1 MQNKTTSLHS
11 TFSISDE
18 IISGDTR
25 FLRVVIDLMHL
36 GKNLNGSY
44 FEKDVVNSCID
55 SIKNT
60 PVLGFIKYNNLA
72 GDDFEGHEYS
82 IKRTINGVEEIYV
95 GRAYGVIPESCN
107 PRWVIKVC
115 DDGVE
120 REFLR
125 VDALIWE
132 KFSDA
137 TNIIRRDGE
146 KPESMELEVSSIDG
160 YEDEDGV
167 FHFTKFRFD
176 GACLLGDHV
185 APAMTGANVR
195 INDGVNFTMKDI
207 KDSIRSELNDKFELF
222 NATFTSL
229 VNDKSNQGGVENMP
243 NTDLEQVVEAQ
254 SVEVEQEIVEFETV
268 EAEEVE
274 CKETEAEEEEVEIEV
289 ESENVESESDETDA
303 EIADIEADYQK
314 IKADYN
320 EMMVAFNQL
329 RSEYESIKADYDEM
343 KPKYDEYVQAE
354 TQRRTE
360 ELNAQKDAKFAEY
373 EDVLGESADFIA
385 LKEKKDEMSVDEIE
399 KECAVMFVKASR
411 SNQINFSK
419 TNFGSAVVGV
429 FEDDGDVDDGYIHH
443 PKYGNIRRAR

>member
-11 TFSISDE
+11 TFSINDE

-44 FEKDVVNSCID
+44 FEKEVVDSCID

-60 PVLGFIKYNNLA
+60 PVLGFIKYDNFF

-82 IKRTINGVEEIYV
+82 VKRTKDGVEEVYI

-137 TNIIRRDGE
+137 TSIIRRDGE
-146 KPESMELEVSSIDG
+146 KPESMELEVSSVEG
-160 YEDEDGV
+160 YEDEDGT
-167 FHFTKFRFD
+167 FYFTKFRFD

-185 APAMTGANVR
+185 TPAMTGANVR

-229 VNDKSNQGGVENMP
+229 VNDRSNQGGVDIMP
-243 NTDLEQVVEAQ
+243 NTDLEQI
-254 SVEVEQEIVEFETV
+254 VEVEQETAEFDAV

-274 CKETEAEEEEVEIEV
+274 CNEFKAEVEEDEVEV
-289 ESENVESESDETDA
+289 ESENVESESAEVDA

-314 IKADYN
+314 VKADYN
-320 EMMVAFNQL
+320 EMVTAFNQL
-329 RSEYESIKADYDEM
+329 KSEYESIKADYDEI

-354 TQRRTE
+354 TQRKTE
-360 ELNAQKDAKFAEY
+360 EINAQKDAKFAEY

-411 SNQINFSK
+411 SNQTNFSK
-419 TNFGSAVVGV
+419 TNFSSAVVGV
-429 FEDDGDVDDGYIHH
+429 FEDGGDVDDGYIHH
-443 PKYGNIRRAR
+443 PKYGNIRRVR